1 MLGKFSHRGEGV
13 SGGPDKENVLV
24 ERYFDTFVDFDTF
37 EGLSSRAPC
46 CYEHTMVLRAV
57 PPELL
62 GFLQLDPRRSGV
74 LPFSGS

>member
-1 MLGKFSHRGEGV
+1 MLGKFSHRSEGV

-46 CYEHTMVLRAV
+46 CYEHAMSL
-57 PPELL
+57 
-62 GFLQLDPRRSGV
+62 
-74 LPFSGS
+74 